1 MRQWR
6 RLLLG
11 LLAVC
16 LHACGYNVWLKRS
29 GGSRRAPRQLGIDEP
44 ASGSPCCSCF
54 SVAPVFLLH
63 LATRGARV
71 WAAEGTVLTSIPSL
85 EASSRCVPALQLQ
98 SQGAARGLL
107 RAARRLRQ
115 RLLLFWRGGGPAG
128 CPRAGGHRVSRRC
141 RGRGRV
147 PLHKAESTRLKATA
161 AACRVRFRLG
171 RLLLFAVSCSS
182 LALLFSSLAVAVRS
196 FPLPCTVSL
205 AREFWCSAPAL
216 LSGSVGHGVGEGRG
230 AQGE

>member
-107 RAARRLRQ
+107 RAARRLSRQ
-115 RLLLFWRGGGPAG
+115 LACGSACCFSGEVAGRPAVRGPAG
-128 CPRAGGHRVSRRC
+128 IGSVGDAVGEGAC
-141 RGRGRV
+141 R
-147 PLHKAESTRLKATA
+147 STRLKA
-161 AACRVRFRLG
+161 
-171 RLLLFAVSCSS
+171 
-182 LALLFSSLAVAVRS
+182 
-196 FPLPCTVSL
+196 
-205 AREFWCSAPAL
+205 
-216 LSGSVGHGVGEGRG
+216 
-230 AQGE
+230 QG